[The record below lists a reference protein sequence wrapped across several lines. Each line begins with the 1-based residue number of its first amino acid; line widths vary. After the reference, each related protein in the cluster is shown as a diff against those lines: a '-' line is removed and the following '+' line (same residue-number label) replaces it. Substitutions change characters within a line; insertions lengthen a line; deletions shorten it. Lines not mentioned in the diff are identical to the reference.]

1 MPVGNVSK
9 SYISSI
15 NFLDQREILRQV
27 LNITREETSFIDL
40 MEMFGAMTPT
50 GQPEYHLF
58 VNEEQFIAGTVS
70 VVTGTGPQ
78 VTITVDATFAA
89 SVQPGKVIM
98 LAGGVNC
105 LIISKTNND
114 LVIRNVDG
122 TTAIQTL
129 VTAVSPLN
137 RVTAF
142 TTAFGEASGS
152 PLGERWG
159 QTKFA
164 NQVQKFKAAYQITD
178 IQKASKVETTF
189 DGKEYIMYK
198 GQHES
203 LMKFRNEIAFGLFF
217 SRKSAANFASA
228 SPSLTDAAGNPVQ
241 TTSGLHEQIDSFG
254 LDDTLASAS
263 AVALSDM
270 KDVDTLLNLNR
281 SPEKYLI
288 YVGGSMNQKYDDFL
302 NNLGTS
308 ATLSTSARFDITGR
322 DLDLGI
328 DSWKIYGRQF
338 GKKRLAMLDHKG
350 VTNFTNSTPFKDY
363 AYFTPVDEIKTI
375 DGSSV
380 PMVRV
385 RYLEGDGFNGA
396 YLETLHGRLAPN
408 PDGEEDVLKVVYSAV
423 MGLECPGAWHTL
435 LQKHQ

>member
-1 MPVGNVSK
+1 MPTGIVNK

-27 LNITREETSFIDL
+27 LNITREETSFIDV
-40 MEMFGAMTPT
+40 MELFGAMVAV

-58 VNEEQFIAGTVS
+58 VNEEQFVPGTVS
-70 VVTGTGPQ
+70 AISGTGAQ
-78 VTITVDATFAA
+78 ITITVDATFAA
-89 SVQPGKVIM
+89 SVQEGKVIM
-98 LAGGVNC
+98 ASDGTNC
-105 LIISKTNND
+105 RVQSKTGND
-114 LVIRNVDG
+114 LVVKAVDG
-122 TTAIQTL
+122 TTAIHTKI
-129 VTAVSPLN
+129 TGSAPTN
-137 RVTAF
+137 KVTAF
-142 TTAFGEASGS
+142 TTAFGEGSGS
-152 PLGERWG
+152 PEGERWG

-164 NQVQKFKAAYQITD
+164 NQVQKFKSAYRITD

-217 SRKSAANFASA
+217 SQKSAANFASG
-228 SPSLTDAAGNPVQ
+228 SPSLVDSAGNPVQ
-241 TTSGLHEQIDSFG
+241 TTNGLVAEIVANG
-254 LDDTLASAS
+254 LSDTLASAS
-263 AVALSDM
+263 AVTVADL
-270 KDVDTLLNLNR
+270 KDVDNLLNLNR
-281 SPEKYLI
+281 SPEKYLV
-288 YVGGSMNQKYDDFL
+288 YVGASMNQKYDDFL
-302 NNLGTS
+302 NNLGTT
-308 ATLSTSARFDITGR
+308 ATLSPSARFDITGR

-328 DSWKIYGRQF
+328 DTWKIYGRQF
-338 GKKRLAMLDHKG
+338 GKKKLAMLDHKG
-350 VTNFTNSTPFKDY
+350 VTNFTNSTPYKDY
-363 AYFTPVDEIKTI
+363 AYFTPLEDIKTI

-396 YLETLHGRLAPN
+396 YLETLHGRLAPQ

-423 MGLECPGAWHTL
+423 MGLEAPGAKHTL